1 LRLRD
6 LIFAGEIGEQQAIG
20 FEQHARTVGST
31 VRLSIGCWIMKYLP
45 FDGFLS

>member
-20 FEQHARTVGST
+20 FEQHAHSRKHRAPIYWVLLDDEIPSF
-31 VRLSIGCWIMKYLP
+31 C
-45 FDGFLS
+45 